1 MLRNFSILT
10 VGTAIAQLIAI
21 GFQLITRRLYTPEDF
36 GAFALYF
43 SIVNVLFVLASLQLN
58 RSVVLPKKNTDANN
72 LVILGLQIVLIIS
85 FILAVIFLIS
95 GNIMKRWLNFP
106 DEYRVWFYLI
116 PLTVCVFALFDIL
129 NYFLIRQKSFKYSA
143 IAKIIRRST
152 EGASQAG
159 LGMFSK
165 FGLFFGDLFAQF
177 VNLFFAIF
185 VSRKSGF
192 NLKDYNIQLQIKL
205 LGKYSDFPKYST
217 VPTLLNTISLFF
229 PIIIVNKIF
238 GTAETGHLDMAR
250 MVLTVPLAL
259 ISTSVF
265 QVLLQRTSEN
275 KTENLSIYKDIF
287 KVGSVLTIAAIL
299 GIILLF
305 LFANPLFSVFGN
317 QWQDAIDISKLLVFS
332 FAIKFVVSPLSSVFT
347 SLERIRIASLWQVIY
362 FTALLCLFILPN
374 QTLMILIRNLVII
387 DITSY
392 TIYLLL
398 ILFEIYKYER
408 SVIKQVN

>member
-10 VGTAIAQLIAI
+10 VGTAIAQLIAV

-43 SIVNVLFVLASLQLN
+43 SIVNVLFILASLQLN
-58 RSVVLPKKNTDANN
+58 RSIVLPKKNTDTNN

-85 FILAVIFLIS
+85 FILGIIFLTF
-95 GNIMKRWLNFP
+95 GNIMRHWLNFP
-106 DEYRVWFYLI
+106 DEYKVWFYFI
-116 PLTVCVFALFDIL
+116 PLTVCVFAMFDIF

-152 EGASQAG
+152 EGASQSG
-159 LGMFSK
+159 LSVFSK

-185 VSRKSGF
+185 ASGKSGF

-205 LGKYSDFPKYST
+205 LGRYSDFPKYST

-238 GTAETGHLDMAR
+238 GTTETGQLDMAR
-250 MVLTVPLAL
+250 MVLTIPLAL

-265 QVLLQRTSEN
+265 QVLLQRTSERR
-275 KTENLSIYKDIF
+275 TGNLSIYKDIL
-287 KVGSVLTIAAIL
+287 KVGSVLTITAIL
-299 GIILLF
+299 GIIVLF
-305 LFANPLFSVFGN
+305 LIANPLFSVFGN

-362 FTALLCLFILPN
+362 FTALLSLFFLPN
-374 QTLMILIRNLVII
+374 NTLMILIRNLVLI
-387 DITSY
+387 DIISY
-392 TIYLLL
+392 TIYLIL

-408 SVIKQVN
+408 SVINK